1 MKKEV
6 LSEQTICVSAYKM
19 VASKKFFKI
28 FERMNVNLQNITGF
42 ATAACY
48 DVAIKQRRAKSK
60 PSERMGHR
68 VEGPKVFKL
77 WQSDYWSFQQPF
89 QPERRTRI

>member
-6 LSEQTICVSAYKM
+6 LSEQTICVSVYKM

-42 ATAACY
+42 ATGGCY
-48 DVAIKQRRAKSK
+48 DLLIKQ
-60 PSERMGHR
+60 
-68 VEGPKVFKL
+68 
-77 WQSDYWSFQQPF
+77 
-89 QPERRTRI
+89 I

>member
-42 ATAACY
+42 ATGGCY
-48 DVAIKQRRAKSK
+48 DLLIKQ
-60 PSERMGHR
+60 
-68 VEGPKVFKL
+68 
-77 WQSDYWSFQQPF
+77 
-89 QPERRTRI
+89 I

>member
-1 MKKEV
+1 MKKMSV
-6 LSEQTICVSAYKM
+6 GDKLVNFL
-19 VASKKFFKI
+19 KK
-28 FERMNVNLQNITGF
+28 MNVLTQNVTGF
-42 ATAACY
+42 VTAACY